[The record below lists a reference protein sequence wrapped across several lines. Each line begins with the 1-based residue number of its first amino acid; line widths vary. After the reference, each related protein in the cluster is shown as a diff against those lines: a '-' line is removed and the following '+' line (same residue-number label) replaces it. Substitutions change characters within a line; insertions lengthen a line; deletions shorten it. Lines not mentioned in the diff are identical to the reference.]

1 MRCGAAPPLYSCT
14 IREGAGETVK
24 YLASTISAAALLAA
38 LVFIGNGYLN
48 SRRSDRKA
56 GEVRSAVHAMTQ
68 QELAAAI
75 ARCDAPQEA
84 AGRSAAAP
92 RQDAAYCE
100 DVAREMD
107 DRPLEIVEHKPP
119 VPAVR

>member
-1 MRCGAAPPLYSCT
+1 
-14 IREGAGETVK
+14 VK

-84 AGRSAAAP
+84 AGRSAA